1 MNIVIVGGGTAG
13 WLTALSLHDKHD
25 VTLVESEIPTI
36 GVGESTTDRLVE
48 WLVKHNID
56 LPEFIEQTNGTVKL
70 ASRFVNFGEQSFF
83 HPFNAKDD
91 SEFINVSQWAYHNEE
106 SVQSLS
112 EFYKHCNDRTV
123 PTDLNGIAVH
133 WDNVAVPNYLRKKL
147 EHKILIINDTVKKVH
162 FDKKSISKL
171 ELNYC
176 TIEADLYIDCTGFH
190 KMLIGNDNFES
201 WNQPGQV
208 DSAVVWQEDYET
220 FSPYTQLDAMD
231 YGWAWTIH
239 TKNRAGR
246 GYVFDSSYIDATQ
259 AMAEAGKENCRVTT
273 FEPGVQKQMLSKNV
287 VAIGLSAHF
296 VEPMEATNIEFAT
309 KQLDLLVKVLDDKIT
324 REEFNNT
331 LYNTAHEIRAF
342 IKLHYINNHNNKTAF
357 WKNQKYSS
365 WFKDSYRELVQ
376 KSNLSYVTENNWQW
390 YDLFSW
396 CCILQGIDVKP
407 NSKIDDPA
415 LLAKYQLATV

>member
-25 VTLVESEIPTI
+25 VTLIESEIPTI

-48 WLVKHNID
+48 WLIKHNID

-70 ASRFVNFGEQSFF
+70 ASRFVNFGEHSFF

-112 EFYKHCNDRTV
+112 EFNKHCNDKTV
-123 PTDLNGIAVH
+123 PSDLNGVAVH

-162 FDKKSISKL
+162 YNNESISKL

-190 KMLIGNDNFES
+190 KMLIGNNNFES

-208 DSAVVWQEDYET
+208 DSAVVWQEEYET

-231 YGWAWTIH
+231 YGWVWTIH

-259 AMAEAGKENCRVTT
+259 AMAEVGKDDCRIIK
-273 FEPGVQKQMLSKNV
+273 FEPGVQKKMFINNV

-309 KQLDLLVKVLDDKIT
+309 KQLDLLLKVLDEKIT
-324 REEFNNT
+324 QEEFNTT
-331 LYNTAHEIRAF
+331 LYDTAHEIRAF

-357 WKNQKYSS
+357 WNNQKYSS
-365 WFKDSYRELVQ
+365 WFKDTYRELVQ
-376 KSNLSYVTENNWQW
+376 KSNLSYVTENKWQW

-396 CCILQGIDVKP
+396 CCILQGVDIKP

>member
-147 EHKILIINDTVKKVH
+147 EHKILIINDTVKKVVY
-162 FDKKSISKL
+162 D
-171 ELNYC
+171 
-176 TIEADLYIDCTGFH
+176 
-190 KMLIGNDNFES
+190 
-201 WNQPGQV
+201 V
-208 DSAVVWQEDYET
+208 
-220 FSPYTQLDAMD
+220 
-231 YGWAWTIH
+231 
-239 TKNRAGR
+239 RA
-246 GYVFDSSYIDATQ
+246 
-259 AMAEAGKENCRVTT
+259 
-273 FEPGVQKQMLSKNV
+273 
-287 VAIGLSAHF
+287 
-296 VEPMEATNIEFAT
+296 
-309 KQLDLLVKVLDDKIT
+309 
-324 REEFNNT
+324 
-331 LYNTAHEIRAF
+331 
-342 IKLHYINNHNNKTAF
+342 
-357 WKNQKYSS
+357 
-365 WFKDSYRELVQ
+365 
-376 KSNLSYVTENNWQW
+376 
-390 YDLFSW
+390 
-396 CCILQGIDVKP
+396 
-407 NSKIDDPA
+407 
-415 LLAKYQLATV
+415 